1 MSCGLAHGRAQ
12 GTRLAAGAVDDGCTA
27 VIAASALIRIENS
40 GFTDDR
46 ASASEGGH
54 FVIPGSGHNVY
65 PLSRPEICA
74 SQLAVPVR
82 GRRNLRAFSLDSS
95 LSGTGRPPRQS
106 CRALG
111 SSAIDTEHP
120 TIPPVTRRSAPARHE
135 HGRRGGGHR
144 GAEYRGSDPGR
155 YASCLGPRRR
165 RWTSFASTPESVAM
179 ERRRC
184 AFAEQLILRLV
195 SDRMV

>member
-1 MSCGLAHGRAQ
+1 MAGHRARAWLLA
-12 GTRLAAGAVDDGCTA
+12 RLTTGALS

-82 GRRNLRAFSLDSS
+82 ARRNLRAFSL
-95 LSGTGRPPRQS
+95 
-106 CRALG
+106 
-111 SSAIDTEHP
+111 I
-120 TIPPVTRRSAPARHE
+120 AR
-135 HGRRGGGHR
+135 
-144 GAEYRGSDPGR
+144 
-155 YASCLGPRRR
+155 
-165 RWTSFASTPESVAM
+165 
-179 ERRRC
+179 
-184 AFAEQLILRLV
+184 
-195 SDRMV
+195 